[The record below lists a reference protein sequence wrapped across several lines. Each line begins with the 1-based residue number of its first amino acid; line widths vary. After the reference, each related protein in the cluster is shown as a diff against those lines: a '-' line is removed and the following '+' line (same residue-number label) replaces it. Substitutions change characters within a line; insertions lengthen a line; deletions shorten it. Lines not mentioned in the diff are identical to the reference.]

1 MARDKKQQRPQA
13 KQKRQA
19 PAGRFASFMKT
30 PVQSTTQWFDEYF
43 LHQSKLFYSL
53 VMLIILMVGFG
64 LIMVLSSSNVNSIK
78 ADGDP
83 FGYFRGQLLYALIG
97 LGAMLFISMRD
108 MQWVQRFSNLLL
120 FGGIIGQLLV
130 LVPGIGVSVG
140 GNTNWIR
147 IFFIQVQP
155 SEFLK
160 LGLILFI
167 ASFLSQRDVD
177 LWDFNRGGKQALV
190 AGFGS
195 ALLVFVTG
203 RDMGTAIVIV
213 LIVIMMMYLAGL
225 PKEHLRKFYGLAAIG
240 FAAGAVLSPSRVL
253 RIVNFFVSL
262 FGLSSEVDDG
272 ANWQVKHGTWALAS
286 GGIFGTGL
294 GQSKLNWGWIPEVEN
309 DFIFAIIG
317 EEWGMIGALVV
328 LGCFFLLS
336 KHIRNIA
343 SGARSQFA
351 SLAATGIMLWILL
364 QALINIAVVLHLMPV
379 LGVPLPLISKGGS
392 SLIAVLMALG
402 VVLAIEREPNP
413 KQRTAAI
420 EREPKSKER
429 TASR

>member
-1 MARDKKQQRPQA
+1 MARTPKQQKPKA
-13 KQKRQA
+13 K
-19 PAGRFASFMKT
+19 GRASERRVATFMKS
-30 PVQSTTQWFDEYF
+30 PLRSAAQWFDEYF

-53 VMLIILMVGFG
+53 VMLIILMVSFG

-83 FGYFRGQLLYALIG
+83 FSYFKGQLLYAVVGFALMI
-97 LGAMLFISMRD
+97 FISMRD
-108 MQWVQRFSNLLL
+108 MEWIQRFANLLL
-120 FGGIIGQLLV
+120 FGGIAGQLLV

-140 GNTNWIR
+140 GNTNWIK
-147 IFFIQVQP
+147 ILFFQVQP

-167 ASFLSQRDVD
+167 ASFLSQSSVD
-177 LWDFNRGGKQALV
+177 LWDFNKGGKQALV

-213 LIVIMMMYLAGL
+213 MIVIALMYLAGL
-225 PKEHLRKFYGLAAIG
+225 PREHLMKFYGLAAVG
-240 FAAGAVLSPSRVL
+240 FAAGAVISPSRVL
-253 RIVNFFVSL
+253 RILNFFVSM
-262 FGLSSEVDDG
+262 FGQSSAVDDG
-272 ANWQVKHGTWALAS
+272 ANWQVRHGIWALAS

-317 EEWGMIGALVV
+317 EEWGLIGAVVV

-343 SGARSQFA
+343 NNARTSFA

-364 QALINIAVVLHLMPV
+364 QALINIAVVLNVMPV
-379 LGVPLPLISKGGS
+379 LGVPLPLVSKGGS
-392 SLIAVLMALG
+392 SLIAVLMGLG

-413 KQRTAAI
+413 QQITKR
-420 EREPKSKER
+420 K
-429 TASR
+429 

>member
-1 MARDKKQQRPQA
+1 MQQRPQA

-19 PAGRFASFMKT
+19 PSGRIATFMRT

-108 MQWVQRFSNLLL
+108 MQWVQRFANLLL

-262 FGLSSEVDDG
+262 FGLSSAVDDG

-402 VVLAIEREPNP
+402 VVLAIEREPNL
-413 KQRTAAI
+413 KQ
-420 EREPKSKER
+420 KSVR
-429 TASR
+429 R

>member
-1 MARDKKQQRPQA
+1 MARTNKNQRPVA
-13 KQKRQA
+13 RSKRQA
-19 PAGRFASFMKT
+19 PSGRIATFMKS
-30 PVQSTTQWFDEYF
+30 PVRSTTQWFDDYF

-53 VMLIILMVGFG
+53 VMLIVLMVTFG
-64 LIMVLSSSNVNSIK
+64 LVMVLSSSNVNSIK

-97 LGAMLFISMRD
+97 IAVMLFISMRD
-108 MQWVQRFSNLLL
+108 MEWIQRFANLLL
-120 FGGIIGQLLV
+120 VGGIIGQLLV

-147 IFFIQVQP
+147 IWFIQVQP

-167 ASFLSQRDVD
+167 ASFLSQSSVD
-177 LWDFNRGGKQALV
+177 LWDFNKGGKQALV

-213 LIVIMMMYLAGL
+213 MIVIVMMYLAGL
-225 PKEHLRKFYGLAAIG
+225 PREHLMKFYGLAAIG
-240 FAAGAVLSPSRVL
+240 FAAGAVISPSRVL
-253 RIVNFFVSL
+253 RILNFFVSM
-262 FGLSSEVDDG
+262 FGQASEVDDG

-317 EEWGMIGALVV
+317 EEWGLIGALVV

-336 KHIRNIA
+336 KHIRNIS

-402 VVLAIEREPNP
+402 VVLAIEREPNL
-413 KQRTAAI
+413 KQRVA
-420 EREPKSKER
+420 RR
-429 TASR
+429 

>member
-19 PAGRFASFMKT
+19 PAGRIATFMKT

-108 MQWVQRFSNLLL
+108 MQWVQRFANLLL

-190 AGFGS
+190 AGFVC

-213 LIVIMMMYLAGL
+213 LIVIMLMYLAGL

-240 FAAGAVLSPSRVL
+240 FAAGAVISPSRVL

-402 VVLAIEREPNP
+402 VVLAIEREPNL
-413 KQRTAAI
+413 KQ
-420 EREPKSKER
+420 KSVR
-429 TASR
+429 R

>member
-1 MARDKKQQRPQA
+1 MANKSKNQRPAARSQ
-13 KQKRQA
+13 RQA
-19 PAGRFASFMKT
+19 SSGRIGTFMRS
-30 PVQSTTQWFDEYF
+30 PLRSTAQWFDEYF

-53 VMLIILMVGFG
+53 VMLIVLMVSFG

-83 FGYFRGQLLYALIG
+83 FGYFKGQLLYALIG
-97 LGAMLFISMRD
+97 FGVMIFISMRD
-108 MQWVQRFSNLLL
+108 MEWIQRFANLLL

-147 IFFIQVQP
+147 FWFIQVQP

-167 ASFLSQRDVD
+167 ASFLSQSSVD

-213 LIVIMMMYLAGL
+213 LIVIVLMYLAGL
-225 PKEHLRKFYGLAAIG
+225 PREHLMKFYGLAAVG

-253 RIVNFFVSL
+253 RILNFFVSM
-262 FGLSSEVDDG
+262 FGQASAVDDG

-317 EEWGMIGALVV
+317 EEWGLIGAVVV

-343 SGARSQFA
+343 SNSRTGFA

-364 QALINIAVVLHLMPV
+364 QALINVAVVLHLMPV

-392 SLIAVLMALG
+392 SLIAVLMGLG

-413 KQRTAAI
+413 QLR
-420 EREPKSKER
+420 SKR
-429 TASR
+429 K

>member
-1 MARDKKQQRPQA
+1 
-13 KQKRQA
+13 
-19 PAGRFASFMKT
+19 
-30 PVQSTTQWFDEYF
+30 
-43 LHQSKLFYSL
+43 L
-53 VMLIILMVGFG
+53 VSFG
-64 LIMVLSSSNVNSIK
+64 LVMVLSSSNVNSIK

-83 FGYFRGQLLYALIG
+83 FGYFRGQLLYAFIG
-97 LGAMLFISMRD
+97 LAAMLIISMRD
-108 MQWVQRFSNLLL
+108 MEWIQRFANLLL
-120 FGGIIGQLLV
+120 VGGIIGQLLV

-147 IFFIQVQP
+147 IWFIQVQP

-167 ASFLSQRDVD
+167 ASFLSQRSVD
-177 LWDFNRGGKQALV
+177 LWDFNKGGKQALV

-213 LIVIMMMYLAGL
+213 MIVIVLMYLAGL
-225 PKEHLRKFYGLAAIG
+225 PREHLMKFYGLAAIG
-240 FAAGAVLSPSRVL
+240 FAAGAVISPSRVL
-253 RIVNFFVSL
+253 RILNFFVSM
-262 FGLSSEVDDG
+262 FGQASEVDDG

-343 SGARSQFA
+343 SGARTQFA

-413 KQRTAAI
+413 KQRTA
-420 EREPKSKER
+420 RR
-429 TASR
+429 

>member
-1 MARDKKQQRPQA
+1 MAREKKQQRPQA

-19 PAGRFASFMKT
+19 PAGRIATFMKT

-108 MQWVQRFSNLLL
+108 MQWVQRFANLLL

-213 LIVIMMMYLAGL
+213 LIVIMLMYLAGL

-240 FAAGAVLSPSRVL
+240 FAAGAVISPSRVL

-413 KQRTAAI
+413 KQRTAAL

-429 TASR
+429 TARR

>member
-1 MARDKKQQRPQA
+1 MARNKKNQRPEA
-13 KQKRQA
+13 RQKRQA
-19 PAGRFASFMKT
+19 PAGRIASFMKT

-53 VMLIILMVGFG
+53 VMLIVLMVSFG
-64 LIMVLSSSNVNSIK
+64 LVMVLSSSNVNSIK

-83 FGYFRGQLLYALIG
+83 FGYFRGQLLYAVIG
-97 LGAMLFISMRD
+97 LAAMLVISMRD
-108 MQWVQRFSNLLL
+108 MDWIQRFANLLL
-120 FGGIIGQLLV
+120 VGGIIGQFLV

-140 GNTNWIR
+140 GNTNWIK
-147 IFFIQVQP
+147 IPLLPVQIQP

-167 ASFLSQRDVD
+167 ASFLSQRSVD
-177 LWDFNRGGKQALV
+177 LWDFNKGGKQALV

-213 LIVIMMMYLAGL
+213 MIVIVLMYLAGL
-225 PKEHLRKFYGLAAIG
+225 PREHLMKFYGLAAIG
-240 FAAGAVLSPSRVL
+240 FAAGAVISPSRVL
-253 RIVNFFVSL
+253 RILNFFVSM
-262 FGLSSEVDDG
+262 FGQASEVDDG

-343 SGARSQFA
+343 SGARTQFA

-413 KQRTAAI
+413 KQRTA
-420 EREPKSKER
+420 RR
-429 TASR
+429 

>member
-19 PAGRFASFMKT
+19 PAGRIATFMKT
-30 PVQSTTQWFDEYF
+30 PVQSTTQWFDDYF

-83 FGYFRGQLLYALIG
+83 FGYFKGQLLYALIG

-108 MQWVQRFSNLLL
+108 MQWLQRFTNLLL

-140 GNTNWIR
+140 GNTNWIK
-147 IFFIQVQP
+147 IPLLPIQIQP

-225 PKEHLRKFYGLAAIG
+225 PKEHLRKFYALAAIG

-262 FGLSSEVDDG
+262 FGLSSAVDDG

-402 VVLAIEREPNP
+402 VVLAIEREPNLN
-413 KQRTAAI
+413 Q
-420 EREPKSKER
+420 KSTR
-429 TASR
+429 R

>member
-1 MARDKKQQRPQA
+1 MAREKKQQRPQA

-19 PAGRFASFMKT
+19 PAGRIATFMKT

-108 MQWVQRFSNLLL
+108 MQWVQRFANLLL

-213 LIVIMMMYLAGL
+213 LIVIMLMYLAGL

-240 FAAGAVLSPSRVL
+240 FAAGAVISPSRVL

-402 VVLAIEREPNP
+402 VVLAIEREPNL
-413 KQRTAAI
+413 KQ
-420 EREPKSKER
+420 KSVR
-429 TASR
+429 R

>member
-53 VMLIILMVGFG
+53 AMLIILMVGFG

-402 VVLAIEREPNP
+402 VVLAIEREPNL
-413 KQRTAAI
+413 KQ
-420 EREPKSKER
+420 KSVR
-429 TASR
+429 R

>member
-19 PAGRFASFMKT
+19 PAGRIATFMKT

-108 MQWVQRFSNLLL
+108 MQWVQRFANLLL

-402 VVLAIEREPNP
+402 VVLAIEREPNL
-413 KQRTAAI
+413 KQ
-420 EREPKSKER
+420 KSVR
-429 TASR
+429 R

>member
-108 MQWVQRFSNLLL
+108 MQWVQRFANLLL

-262 FGLSSEVDDG
+262 FGLSSAVDDG

-402 VVLAIEREPNP
+402 VVLAIEREPNL
-413 KQRTAAI
+413 KQ
-420 EREPKSKER
+420 KSVR
-429 TASR
+429 R

>member
-1 MARDKKQQRPQA
+1 MAKDIRNRRTQG
-13 KQKRQA
+13 RQN
-19 PAGRFASFMKT
+19 RS
-30 PVQSTTQWFDEYF
+30 STSSSARTFLRSPFRSTAEWFDEYF

-53 VMLIILMVGFG
+53 VMLIVLMVSFG

-83 FGYFRGQLLYALIG
+83 FGYFKGQLLYAVVGFVSMI
-97 LGAMLFISMRD
+97 FISMRS
-108 MQWVQRFSNLLL
+108 MEWIQRFANLLML
-120 FGGIIGQLLV
+120 GGIVGQLLV

-147 IFFIQVQP
+147 ILFIQIQP

-167 ASFLSQRDVD
+167 AGFLSQSMDQ
-177 LWDFNRGGKQALV
+177 LWDFNRGAKQAIV

-195 ALLVFVTG
+195 ALLVFITG

-213 LIVIMMMYLAGL
+213 MIVIALMYLAGL
-225 PKEHLRKFYGLAAIG
+225 PQEHLRKFYGLAAIG
-240 FAAGAVLSPSRVL
+240 FAAGAVISPSRVL
-253 RIVNFFVSL
+253 RILNFFVSM
-262 FGLSSEVDDG
+262 FGQSSAVDDG

-317 EEWGMIGALVV
+317 EEWGLIGSIVV

-336 KHIRNIA
+336 KHLRNIA
-343 SGARSQFA
+343 RNARTDFA
-351 SLAATGIMLWILL
+351 SLAVNGIMLWILL

-379 LGVPLPLISKGGS
+379 LGVPLPLMSKGGS
-392 SLIAVLMALG
+392 SLIAVLMSLG
-402 VVLAIEREPNP
+402 VVLAIERQPQS
-413 KQRTAAI
+413 QRV
-420 EREPKSKER
+420 
-429 TASR
+429 SRR

>member
-19 PAGRFASFMKT
+19 PAGRIATFMKT

-108 MQWVQRFSNLLL
+108 MQWVQRFANLLL

-262 FGLSSEVDDG
+262 FGLSSAVDDG

-392 SLIAVLMALG
+392 SLIAVLMA
-402 VVLAIEREPNP
+402 VWTIPM
-413 KQRTAAI
+413 TC
-420 EREPKSKER
+420 S
-429 TASR
+429 

>member
-420 EREPKSKER
+420 ERDPKSKER
-429 TASR
+429 TARR

>member
-19 PAGRFASFMKT
+19 PAGRIATFMKT

-108 MQWVQRFSNLLL
+108 MQWVQRFANLLL

-262 FGLSSEVDDG
+262 FGLSSAVDDG

-379 LGVPLPLISKGGS
+379 LGVPLTLISKGGS

-402 VVLAIEREPNP
+402 VVLAIEREPNL
-413 KQRTAAI
+413 KQ
-420 EREPKSKER
+420 KSVR
-429 TASR
+429 R